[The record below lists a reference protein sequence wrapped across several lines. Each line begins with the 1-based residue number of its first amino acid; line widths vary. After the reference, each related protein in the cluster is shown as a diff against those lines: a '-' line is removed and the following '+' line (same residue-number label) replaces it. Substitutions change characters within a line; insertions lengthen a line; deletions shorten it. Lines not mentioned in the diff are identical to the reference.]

1 MMTIVLTTITT
12 ITPNFQ
18 VSTLGQILFSSFICI
33 IVFNSH
39 NKLMNSYSYYQN
51 NPMVIGLLL
60 QMIKVS
66 NFTISTKFISA
77 KIAIQAV

>member
-1 MMTIVLTTITT
+1 MMTIALSIITT
-12 ITPNFQ
+12 ITPNVQ

-51 NPMVIGLLL
+51 NPI